1 MSAVSTL
8 TKPRLDASGEMT
20 NDEGIRQ
27 TDEAE
32 LREQVRV
39 ASAISEMVDRALR
52 RSMLSIVGKAEMDW
66 HRPRSGR
73 STKELVQEI
82 RAGSPD

>member
-1 MSAVSTL
+1 
-8 TKPRLDASGEMT
+8 MT
-20 NDEGIRQ
+20 NESRQ

-73 STKELVQEI
+73 STKELMQEI